1 MLSEELNSC
10 AKSTSGCVFTF
21 ASEGGSKPTRVIKIV
36 TEKQPNT
43 AYLGVASGH
52 ATYFV
57 ACPVSKNATSTLPLG
72 DLEVIT
78 NSDGQTVVS
87 P

>member
-1 MLSEELNSC
+1 MPSQHQGAFLLLLQRE
-10 AKSTSGCVFTF
+10 
-21 ASEGGSKPTRVIKIV
+21 GSKPTRVIKIV
-36 TEKQPNT
+36 TENQPIT
-43 AYLGVASGH
+43 AHLGVASGH